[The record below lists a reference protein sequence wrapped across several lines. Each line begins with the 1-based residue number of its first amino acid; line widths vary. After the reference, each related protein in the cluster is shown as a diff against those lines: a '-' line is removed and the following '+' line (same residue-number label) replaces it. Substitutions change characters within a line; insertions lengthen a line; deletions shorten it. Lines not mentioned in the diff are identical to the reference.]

1 MSAYVAL
8 EARFRRASLIQEAA
22 SILHWDQAVMM
33 PEGSAESRAEQ
44 IAALSLVGQEIV
56 TAADMPDLLEMAQEE
71 VLDAWQEANL
81 REMRRQWVRQT
92 ALPSALIAARARADS
107 ACEIAWRS
115 ARSAS
120 DYAAVLP
127 LLKEVVRLTRE
138 AGHAQA
144 AVLDVS
150 VYDALLDQFEPGG
163 RVADIDPVFDDLADF
178 LPDFVARV
186 LDHQAACPPV
196 PLEGPFPVPRQ
207 EALGRRFM
215 ATLGFNF
222 DKGRLDV
229 SHHPFS
235 GGTPEDIRVTSRYDD
250 ADFLT
255 GLLAVLHET
264 GHAQYEAGLPA
275 AWRHQPVGASRGM
288 TLHESQ
294 SLLIEMQVCRSP
306 AFVSWAAPLMAEA
319 FGGEGPAWSADNL
332 LSLMTRVARGLI
344 RVDADEVTYPAH
356 VILRYRIER
365 AVLGGDVS
373 LEDLPAAWNEGLAD
387 LLGIR
392 PPDDRR
398 GCLQDI
404 HWYSGAWGYFP
415 TYTLG
420 AMAAAQLF
428 SAAKAANTDI
438 EAGIERGDFTP
449 LFTWLRSNVHEHG
462 SRFSTNELLTRATG
476 RSLGSSAFKAHLK
489 ERYSSN

>member
-163 RVADIDPVFDDLADF
+163 RVA
-178 LPDFVARV
+178 
-186 LDHQAACPPV
+186 
-196 PLEGPFPVPRQ
+196 
-207 EALGRRFM
+207 
-215 ATLGFNF
+215 
-222 DKGRLDV
+222 
-229 SHHPFS
+229 
-235 GGTPEDIRVTSRYDD
+235 
-250 ADFLT
+250 
-255 GLLAVLHET
+255 
-264 GHAQYEAGLPA
+264 
-275 AWRHQPVGASRGM
+275 
-288 TLHESQ
+288 
-294 SLLIEMQVCRSP
+294 
-306 AFVSWAAPLMAEA
+306 
-319 FGGEGPAWSADNL
+319 
-332 LSLMTRVARGLI
+332 
-344 RVDADEVTYPAH
+344 
-356 VILRYRIER
+356 
-365 AVLGGDVS
+365 
-373 LEDLPAAWNEGLAD
+373 
-387 LLGIR
+387 
-392 PPDDRR
+392 
-398 GCLQDI
+398 
-404 HWYSGAWGYFP
+404 
-415 TYTLG
+415 
-420 AMAAAQLF
+420 
-428 SAAKAANTDI
+428 
-438 EAGIERGDFTP
+438 
-449 LFTWLRSNVHEHG
+449 
-462 SRFSTNELLTRATG
+462 
-476 RSLGSSAFKAHLK
+476 
-489 ERYSSN
+489 